1 MSKWTREAPPHP
13 TQRSQQPGQ
22 GSSPPDFSSSTSTT
36 RLTPSQN
43 ANAIPY
49 NRSDTNLA
57 VGSKRDKLAALVKL
71 PRVDGASNADANNE
85 GRQHSRVVRKDR
97 TSILARRGDNVAI
110 PSHSRVSQKHGD
122 HSLKVKRNKTSLPKE
137 KQVAADVYIPSTVS
151 VGTLSRLLGVKL
163 GQSAL
168 QFTLT
173 HFTMAYHPQRPS
185 SGECFEQ
192 EWEMNLRTIMV
203 GPLH

>member
-36 RLTPSQN
+36 RLTLSQN